1 MAKMT
6 EIHKKYACFR
16 KLNCEKCLKIKG
28 KCVRLF
34 LSIYGI
40 EIYQNKQN
48 IVLFCG
54 MNEKYDIAM
63 PMLWSVG
70 MWKSNIMLTFKIG
83 G

>member
-34 LSIYGI
+34 SSIYGI
-40 EIYQNKQN
+40 EIYQIV
-48 IVLFCG
+48 IVLNTVQYR
-54 MNEKYDIAM
+54 NETNHYFLPVVFHNNI
-63 PMLWSVG
+63 
-70 MWKSNIMLTFKIG
+70 KSCTPHMRGN
-83 G
+83 